1 MDPKPNSQAFRK
13 WKLDQIVAKIDQDL
27 TRIKKDLKPANTI
40 ALDKIKGNYIQA
52 ARKSLEKEYRFTK
65 RTLDNYEAAIKASI

>member
-1 MDPKPNSQAFRK
+1 MDPKPNSQVFRK
-13 WKLDQIVAKIDQDL
+13 WKIDQIVGKINQEL
-27 TRIKKDLKPANTI
+27 TRIKKDMNPVNPT

-65 RTLDNYEAAIKASI
+65 RTLDNYEEAIKAST